1 MSFNIPLSVIIS
13 VYAMQSRD
21 LKKNP
26 ASPKSANPT
35 DPKFQCLPK
44 GFIAIF
50 GQALLKLDSCLA

>member
-35 DPKFQCLPK
+35 DRPQVSVPT
-44 GFIAIF
+44 
-50 GQALLKLDSCLA
+50 